1 MHVSARPATADDL
14 GILEVLY
21 RSLEAEMV
29 ALHPMW
35 PLADTFPEPVRDGF
49 AAAIT
54 DPEALVVLG
63 CIDQVPFGFMY
74 GRSEP
79 LLPQAGG
86 QRVAA
91 IRMVFT
97 DFEAREVGIGEAM
110 RDTVVDHFRATGHSL
125 FDAHVLPGHRLA
137 KNFFE
142 SGGFSARSIIM
153 HRNDDRAR

>member
-1 MHVSARPATADDL
+1 MEVSARPATADDL
-14 GILEVLY
+14 DTLEVLY
-21 RSLEAEMV
+21 RLLEAEMQT
-29 ALHPMW
+29 LHPMW
-35 PLADTFPEPVRDGF
+35 PLADTFPEPVREGF
-49 AAAIT
+49 AAAIA

-63 CIDQVPFGFMY
+63 CIDEVPFGFMY

-79 LLPQAGG
+79 LLPQADG

-97 DFEAREVGIGEAM
+97 DLDAREVGIGEVM
-110 RDTVVDHFRATGHSL
+110 RDSVVEHFRATGHSL

-153 HRNDDRAR
+153 HRNDDRSR